1 METSRNKAMIKS
13 FSNKALR
20 AFWETGDARKL
31 PPEAAKRLA
40 KILNLIDATSKISDL
55 YAVSRS
61 YRLHQLKKPPYDGF
75 WSMDVTGNYRV
86 IFRLSDG
93 DAHDVDFLD
102 TH

>member
-1 METSRNKAMIKS
+1 MIKS

-20 AFWETGDARKL
+20 ALWESGETKKL
-31 PPEAAKRLA
+31 PPECINRLI
-40 KILNLIDATSKISDL
+40 KILNLVDVISNIKDL
-55 YAVSRS
+55 EAFSRS
-61 YRLHQLKKPPYDGF
+61 YRLHILKKPPYNGF

-93 DAHDVDFLD
+93 DVYDIDFLD

>member
-1 METSRNKAMIKS
+1 MIKS

-20 AFWETGDARKL
+20 ALWESGDVKKL
-31 PPEAAKRLA
+31 PPECVKRLI
-40 KILNLIDATSKISDL
+40 KILNLIDETNQIKDL
-55 YAVSRS
+55 EAFSRS
-61 YRLHQLKKPPYDGF
+61 YRLHQLKKPPYEGF

-93 DAHDVDFLD
+93 DVFDVNFLD